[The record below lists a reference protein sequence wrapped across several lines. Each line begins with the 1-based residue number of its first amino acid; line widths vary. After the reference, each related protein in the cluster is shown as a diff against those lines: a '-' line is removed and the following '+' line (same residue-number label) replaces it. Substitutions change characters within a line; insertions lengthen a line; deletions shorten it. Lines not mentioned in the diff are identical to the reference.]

1 VSLVVLMKHFFKSVM
16 ALHSLCAGLVIL
28 ILAWSSRFP
37 LSDVVAYTSV
47 LPNNAVYLLD
57 VGHQMTRSLA
67 HTPMLKHGLRW
78 SPDGDRLAYI
88 NGTNIISI
96 MDFKGNPE
104 QQLRRTRMYMR
115 SVAWSIDGRELY
127 FTAAENG
134 PIRLHMLTA
143 AGADTL
149 VVETLPVDYHDLTW
163 SPDGQKL
170 TFSSLH
176 EGDHEIYVMDWS
188 TSTLQ
193 RLTERSSIDVSPSW
207 SPDGSAIVYMSQKS
221 GHYEINIFDFTTG
234 QTQPII
240 PIANPVRT
248 PLWSHDG
255 QRLLYASGPR
265 IYAVNLDGS
274 QQRELI
280 NVGVQ
285 IGTMALQPLLG

>member
-1 VSLVVLMKHFFKSVM
+1 
-16 ALHSLCAGLVIL
+16 
-28 ILAWSSRFP
+28 
-37 LSDVVAYTSV
+37 
-47 LPNNAVYLLD
+47 
-57 VGHQMTRSLA
+57 
-67 HTPMLKHGLRW
+67 
-78 SPDGDRLAYI
+78 
-88 NGTNIISI
+88 
-96 MDFKGNPE
+96 
-104 QQLRRTRMYMR
+104 
-115 SVAWSIDGRELY
+115 
-127 FTAAENG
+127 
-134 PIRLHMLTA
+134 
-143 AGADTL
+143 
-149 VVETLPVDYHDLTW
+149 
-163 SPDGQKL
+163 
-170 TFSSLH
+170 
-176 EGDHEIYVMDWS
+176 MDWS

-207 SPDGSAIVYMSQKS
+207 SPDGSAIAYMSQKS